1 MDYSLNTVDAVVV
14 GGGIMGC
21 ATAYYLTQAGI
32 NNVALLERDVLVSG
46 STGRCAGGFR
56 QQFPTIP
63 ECQLAKESV
72 DMIKALNDE
81 LDKDFEYNEGGY
93 LVLSYTEDHAKNAK
107 EKIAMQNKL
116 GIDVRWLETNEIADV
131 APWLNIDEGFIGA
144 AFCPT
149 DGLLNPFSFTYA
161 YAEAFQKN
169 GGSIFQHTNVTGIEI
184 NNYSNYVVKTSQ
196 GNFHTDLLFNCT
208 GAYSGA
214 FGDMLGHK
222 IPVIPLAREKIVTE
236 PVKFFQPF
244 LCNSPLHTLH
254 FSQTKNGNFLMSC
267 ADLSIKQRKDLKN
280 TWRFTQQT
288 ANSVRRLVPALGKVK
303 ILRQWSGFYET
314 TADGEPFIGG
324 IDGLEGFAQAVG
336 FNGHGMMLA
345 PGACKAIVD
354 YALGDDVP
362 EWFDTFEM
370 KRIYNAAQV

>member
-1 MDYSLNTVDAVVV
+1 
-14 GGGIMGC
+14 
-21 ATAYYLTQAGI
+21 
-32 NNVALLERDVLVSG
+32 
-46 STGRCAGGFR
+46 
-56 QQFPTIP
+56 
-63 ECQLAKESV
+63 
-72 DMIKALNDE
+72 
-81 LDKDFEYNEGGY
+81 
-93 LVLSYTEDHAKNAK
+93 
-107 EKIAMQNKL
+107 
-116 GIDVRWLETNEIADV
+116 
-131 APWLNIDEGFIGA
+131 
-144 AFCPT
+144 
-149 DGLLNPFSFTYA
+149 
-161 YAEAFQKN
+161 
-169 GGSIFQHTNVTGIEI
+169 
-184 NNYSNYVVKTSQ
+184 
-196 GNFHTDLLFNCT
+196 
-208 GAYSGA
+208 
-214 FGDMLGHK
+214 
-222 IPVIPLAREKIVTE
+222 
-236 PVKFFQPF
+236 
-244 LCNSPLHTLH
+244 
-254 FSQTKNGNFLMSC
+254 MSC